1 MQVEEPSAEAAPEAK
16 KLEMPAWDD
25 EDEVTMAAAE
35 GAHTMSAQELRDA
48 KLEAEREQNRK
59 RAERFGTDFVEPSKT
74 KFFGVKR
81 AAVNKGGG
89 FAVGFDVTD
98 EEEAKKRA
106 ARAARFGDMLDA
118 PKAMDPTA
126 IELNKEVW
134 PQCRKRVPFFLVA
147 TRTA

>member
-1 MQVEEPSAEAAPEAK
+1 MEVENAAEEEARQI
-16 KLEMPAWDD
+16 EMPSWDD
-25 EDEVTMAAAE
+25 DDEVTMAAAE

-48 KLEAEREQNRK
+48 ELEAEREQNKK
-59 RAERFGTDFVEPSKT
+59 RAERFGTEYVEPSSS

-106 ARAARFGDMLDA
+106 VRAARFEGMLDA
-118 PKAMDPTA
+118 PKAMDPQS
-126 IELNKEVW
+126 IELNKEVCTVEEALGW
-134 PQCRKRVPFFLVA
+134 HRSTIYML
-147 TRTA
+147 